1 MPSAT
6 PTRSKAAHASVIVMS
21 QSAFWRFSLAFYGR
35 GGVPELCLRVQ
46 DEHGFDVNIMLYL
59 LYLAESGRQI
69 DDAEL
74 TRIESISRDW
84 REQVVR
90 PLRQVRRALKG
101 GLAPFDTATTE
112 QLRTA
117 VKRAEL
123 ESEQLQQLAL
133 ERLAAPASL
142 GKSAADRIACARH
155 NVDVYACRLG
165 ARGAQ
170 ALNAILDHFAR
181 AGA

>member
-1 MPSAT
+1 
-6 PTRSKAAHASVIVMS
+6 MS

-35 GGVPELCLRVQ
+35 VGVAELCLQLQ
-46 DEHGFDVNIMLYL
+46 DEHGLDVNIMLYL
-59 LYLAESGRQI
+59 LYLAESGRLV
-69 DDAEL
+69 DDADL
-74 TRIESISRDW
+74 ARIEAIAGDW

-90 PLRQVRRALKG
+90 PLRQVRRTLKG
-101 GLAPFDTATTE
+101 GLGPFDAATTDK
-112 QLRTA
+112 LRNA

-133 ERLAAPASL
+133 ESLAAPASI
-142 GKSAADRIACARH
+142 GASAADRVACARH
-155 NVDVYACRLG
+155 NVDAYARRLG
-165 ARGAQ
+165 ARGTQ